1 MVKAV
6 HSSEVGASLVR
17 VATEGKQRQRHMR
30 VASEI
35 STSPRASPGT
45 SSALCPPHMSLRNVQ
60 TDSRTC
66 EQTDRWKISHGVKDG
81 QPEEKGDAKK
91 KKGRGTERQ
100 SEKKGQQFSQTESF
114 FGVWL

>member
-1 MVKAV
+1 
-6 HSSEVGASLVR
+6 
-17 VATEGKQRQRHMR
+17 MR

-35 STSPRASPGT
+35 SDSPRASPGT

-60 TDSRTC
+60 TDSHTC

-91 KKGRGTERQ
+91 KGVGWTTERQ
-100 SEKKGQQFSQTESF
+100 SEKRPAVQPD
-114 FGVWL
+114 